1 MSKSFDKYA
10 DVLAKHMGSLLGNR
24 YINVLKDGLVINL
37 IPSLIGSFFLLIVA
51 APIPGYTDFMA
62 SMLGEGW
69 SKYPLLIVGV
79 TLDMMG
85 IIGVLSISY
94 RLAESFKIPAF
105 PAAVSAFMCYLLL
118 TPQFITHN
126 TELVSGVIPTMYLG
140 SRGLFTAI
148 VVGILATKIYNF
160 FIQKKIVITLPG
172 GVPPAVANSFIA
184 VIPTFFSLLF
194 FLIVR
199 YLIDISS
206 YENIH
211 LLVTEVIITPL
222 SAVGTSFWGLLF
234 YAILLHLLWFFGIHG
249 ALVVGTLYAP
259 LFLVIADQNRMAY
272 QAGEALPHLFTGGSF
287 ESYVFLGGSGS
298 SIAIIIAMIFFAKSK
313 LYKSVAKLALLPGLF
328 NINEPFI
335 FGMPIVMNLRLFIPW
350 ILVPVVNYFVTYFA
364 TAVQLVPAHP
374 GITIPWTTPII
385 ISGFLVGGI
394 RGVLLQIFNLVIAA
408 MIWYVF
414 FISLDRE
421 QVKIESIE

>member
-1 MSKSFDKYA
+1 MIKSFDKYA

-37 IPSLIGSFFLLIVA
+37 VPSLIGSFFLLIVA

-62 SMLGEGW
+62 SILGESW
-69 SKYPLLIVGV
+69 SKYPLLIVGAS
-79 TLDMMG
+79 LDMMG

-94 RLAESFKIPAF
+94 RLAESFKIPSF
-105 PAAVSAFMCYLLL
+105 PAAISAFMCYLLM
-118 TPQFITHN
+118 TPQFVTHN
-126 TELVSGVIPTMYLG
+126 SEVVSGVIPTMYMG

-148 VVGILATKIYNF
+148 IIGIVGTKIYNF

-199 YLIDISS
+199 YLVDISS

-211 LLVTEVIITPL
+211 LLVIEVIITPL
-222 SAVGTSFWGLLF
+222 SAVGTSFWGFIF
-234 YAILLHLLWFFGIHG
+234 YVILLHILWFFGIHG
-249 ALVVGTLYAP
+249 GLVVSTLYGP
-259 LFLVIADQNRMAY
+259 LFLIITDQNRMAF
-272 QAGEALPHLFTGGSF
+272 QAGEALPNLFTIGSF
-287 ESYVFLGGSGS
+287 NAYVFLGGSGGS
-298 SIAIIIAMIFFAKSK
+298 LAIIIAMIFFAKSK
-313 LYKSVAKLALLPGLF
+313 LYKSVAKLSLLPGLF
-328 NINEPFI
+328 NINEPFV

-350 ILVPVVNYFVTYFA
+350 ILVPIVNFLVAYFA
-364 TAVQLVPAHP
+364 TVLQLVPRHP

-394 RGVLLQIFNLVIAA
+394 QGVLLQLCNLTISA